1 MLLLDQLPSAS
12 ADDRHLKTK
21 TAKLVAGLSSCD
33 KLFLAFS
40 GGADSALLAFFAH
53 NILHDKFQAVYFATP
68 LAPAEE
74 KAEAE
79 ALAMQIGCKL
89 KVCVLNPLE
98 LNEVRNNLPS
108 RCYFCKKLMLTALK
122 KMAVNAMCCDGSNA
136 DDAKEYRPGAQALAE
151 LNIISPLADAG
162 LNKKEIRSLARFCGL
177 SVWDKPSS
185 PCLATRFP
193 YNCLLTEENLEQV
206 RQGELIL
213 HQAGFNPCRLR
224 VHNNLARVQL
234 EKNNQAAF
242 LAADTAGLYKLGF
255 DFVTLDIAGLTS
267 GDFDKKEKINE

>member
-1 MLLLDQLPSAS
+1 MSLLDQIFSAF
-12 ADDRHLKTK
+12 AEDRHLKTK

-40 GGADSALLAFFAH
+40 GGVDSALLAAIADI
-53 NILHDKFQAVYFATP
+53 ILGDKLQAVYFDTP

-74 KAEAE
+74 KSEAE
-79 ALAMQIGCKL
+79 ALAAQIGCKL
-89 KVCVLNPLE
+89 TVIALNPLD
-98 LNEVRNNLPS
+98 LSEVRNNMPS
-108 RCYFCKKLMLTALK
+108 RCYFCKKQLFTVLKEMAGDAL
-122 KMAVNAMCCDGSNA
+122 CCDGSNA

-177 SVWDKPSS
+177 SVWNKPSS

-234 EKNNQAAF
+234 EKNSQAAF

-255 DFVTLDIAGLTS
+255 DFVTLDIRAYQR
-267 GDFDKKEKINE
+267 